1 MNYFHHGF
9 QCTSITKFSP
19 DVTVNSAPVI
29 VNSAVL
35 WPPEA
40 GSTGFGN
47 DTALYYYCP
56 LCQDNILLIDNNK

>member
-1 MNYFHHGF
+1 MHINY
-9 QCTSITKFSP
+9 TKFSP

-29 VNSAVL
+29 VNSAML

-40 GSTGFGN
+40 RSTGFGN
-47 DTALYYYCP
+47 DTALNYYCP